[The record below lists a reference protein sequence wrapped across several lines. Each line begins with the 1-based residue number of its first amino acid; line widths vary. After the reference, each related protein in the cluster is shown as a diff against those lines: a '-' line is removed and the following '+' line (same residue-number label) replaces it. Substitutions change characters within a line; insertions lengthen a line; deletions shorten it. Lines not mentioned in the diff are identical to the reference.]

1 LVKPRHCMIVHAY
14 YPVGETRVQREAA
27 ALTEE
32 DFDVTVVCLR
42 DEGEAARE
50 EVEGIRVRRLP
61 VRRNRGSSMLS
72 QAFEYLRFLILAG
85 IWVAIA
91 HLRRPFAVVQ
101 VHTPPDALVFAA
113 IVPKLFGAKVILDI
127 HDLLPEFFAARTGR
141 SLDDPLLAVVAAEE
155 RLSCRF
161 ADRVVT
167 VTSHWRDELEHRAV
181 RSEKLAV
188 VMNLAD
194 GDLFGD
200 VVAREPEPGR
210 FVVLYHGTFT
220 ERYGVDLLIDAAA
233 RLRSQIPGL
242 EVHLV
247 GDGEQREVLRS
258 RVRDE
263 GLEEVVMISDGMV
276 GPDRLPGV
284 LAEADVGVVPNR
296 SNVFTDGLLPTKL
309 LEYVL
314 VGIPAV
320 VADTPGVRHY
330 FDDAMVSYFPAGD
343 GSALAERLYELF
355 ADPDL
360 RSSRARRADVFNS
373 EHSWDDEAKAYVALV
388 RELSDEASGREVSGA
403 VGGGDR

>member
-1 LVKPRHCMIVHAY
+1 MVKPRHCMIVHAY

-27 ALTEE
+27 ALTED
-32 DFDVTVVCLR
+32 DFEVTVVCLR
-42 DEGEAARE
+42 DLGEASRE
-50 EVEGIRVRRLP
+50 EVDGVEVRRLP
-61 VRRNRGSSMLS
+61 ISRNRGSSMLS
-72 QAFEYLRFLILAG
+72 QAFEYLRFLVVASV
-85 IWVAIA
+85 WVAFA
-91 HLRRPFAVVQ
+91 HLRQPFAVVQ

-141 SLDDPLLAVVAAEE
+141 SLDDPVLALVAAEE

-167 VTSHWRDELEHRAV
+167 VTSHWRDELEGRGVHP
-181 RSEKLAV
+181 EKLVV

-200 VVAREPEPGR
+200 VIAKEPEAGR

-220 ERYGVDLLIDAAA
+220 ERYGVDLLIDASVQ
-233 RLRSQIPGL
+233 LRSEIPGL
-242 EVHLV
+242 EVHIV
-247 GDGEQREVLRS
+247 GDGEQREALQQ
-258 RVRDE
+258 RVREE
-263 GLEEVVMISDGMV
+263 GLEKVVQISDRMV

-314 VGIPAV
+314 IGIPAV
-320 VADTPGVRHY
+320 VADTPGVRRY

-343 GSALAERLYELF
+343 ASALAERLYELF
-355 ADPDL
+355 SDPDL
-360 RSSRARRADVFNS
+360 RSLRSQRAEVFNL
-373 EHSWDDEAKAYVALV
+373 EHPWREEAKAYVGLV
-388 RELSDEASGREVSGA
+388 RELSDRASGRRYSGA
-403 VGGGDR
+403 VGGSHR